1 MTTEK
6 RKLAKFWDK
15 NAESY
20 AKFPTRN
27 EEAYLEKIKKT
38 QSYFNPDM
46 SLLEFGCGTGT
57 TALHHSP
64 HVQQIL
70 ATDVSPKMLEIAQ
83 DKAVDQDV
91 GNVTFQQATLDDLA
105 ATGQTF
111 DGILGMNIIHLL
123 ADKEKALA
131 QVHGMLK
138 PGGVFISSTAC
149 LADSWLMILWPLL
162 ILGRLIGK
170 APLVRIFGMKNLE
183 RAIENAGFTIQHL
196 EKLNGTFIVATK
208 QG

>member
-57 TALHHSP
+57 TALHHAP
-64 HVQQIL
+64 HVKQIL

-83 DKAVDQDV
+83 DKAKDLGID
-91 GNVTFQQATLDDLA
+91 NVTFHQATLDELA

-111 DGILGMNIIHLL
+111 DCILGMNIIHLL
-123 ADKEKALA
+123 PDKGQALA
-131 QVHGMLK
+131 QAYGMLK

-149 LADSWLMILWPLL
+149 LADSWLVILWPLL

-170 APLVRIFGMKNLE
+170 VPLVRIFGMKNLE
-183 RAIENAGFTIQHL
+183 RAIENVGFTIQHS
-196 EKLNGTFIVATK
+196 EKLNGTFIVSTK
-208 QG
+208 PA